1 MWKKRS
7 KNFSFLL
14 FLNKYQKILKKTCGN
29 VDKTVDFSHFLHI
42 CVIFVK
48 FKKSI
53 ENKIYY
59 IYNNLCK
66 ILNFYYLKEGK
77 GKTKML
83 KNKSAI
89 LLLVI
94 AIVSLLSVSVFAEET
109 SIKPKYDNE
118 TATITLDGDYSAS
131 GCWAAIYADNGS
143 NLTINGNGNVHGES
157 CDGRDGGDKC
167 GCSTTVGAFNGST
180 IEINGGNY
188 TNEEDKVSDDPTHVD
203 LIYASTNSHIV
214 INGGT
219 FKNVTPKWTLNCKNN
234 SNSSITVKGG
244 KFFNYD
250 PRVAPDKASEGEVIV
265 ADGYTV
271 VGPDAEGWY
280 EVRKEDTSKVY
291 ENETKT
297 LNIEGLNISATGCYA
312 AIQAK
317 GEKTNLTINGNGNV
331 HGLVCDG
338 TYEGCN
344 GCGCSTTVG
353 AWDGA
358 TIVINGGN
366 YTNDPDTVSEDR
378 SHVDLIYVKN
388 GGKIIIN
395 GGTFKCATPR
405 WTLNSNNE
413 KVGTIIVQG
422 GRYYQFDPS
431 NPNVDDNQITVSKGY
446 TVVGPDAEGWYEVVC
461 AHTET
466 TKTDAKAATYTTDG
480 NIEYYTCNN
489 CKKLFKDEA
498 CTTETNAIE
507 VIVPMLIQ
515 VNGGNASVGDVVV
528 DEAIKDSGNSSVVE
542 IPAVGNATS
551 VTVPVAS
558 VNEVVAAD
566 KGLTVETKDTTVTLD
581 AKAVEEVAKQAG
593 TATNITIEV
602 TKTEE
607 KTLNKEQKEAIKDK
621 EVAIVLSAKILAD
634 GNEISKFNGGKVKV
648 EIPFTPAEGTKGSDY
663 KVYYVADDG
672 KVTAIPT
679 RYVKEKLVVELEHFS
694 EYVVVKEVATAAPAP
709 SAPAAS
715 ANPNEKDNTPK
726 TGAVSVIGLVVAMS
740 VIGLAVL
747 RKRD

>member
-1 MWKKRS
+1 
-7 KNFSFLL
+7 
-14 FLNKYQKILKKTCGN
+14 
-29 VDKTVDFSHFLHI
+29 
-42 CVIFVK
+42 
-48 FKKSI
+48 
-53 ENKIYY
+53 
-59 IYNNLCK
+59 
-66 ILNFYYLKEGK
+66 
-77 GKTKML
+77 ML
-83 KNKSAI
+83 KNKNAI
-89 LLLVI
+89 LLLVM
-94 AIVSLLSVSVFAEET
+94 AIVCLLSGTVFAAEVEAGKYYTADDVDPVLKEDVTHTYAAVRVEET
-109 SIKPKYDNE
+109 
-118 TATITLDGDYSAS
+118 
-131 GCWAAIYADNGS
+131 
-143 NLTINGNGNVHGES
+143 NLTI
-157 CDGRDGGDKC
+157 
-167 GCSTTVGAFNGST
+167 T
-180 IEINGGNY
+180 GGNIKGLPSTEGY
-188 TNEEDKVSDDPTHVD
+188 SMAVWARNAGASVTILDGNFTNEPDLVNDPDHVD
-203 LIYASTNSHIV
+203 LIYASGGANIV
-214 INGGT
+214 I
-219 FKNVTPKWTLNCKNN
+219 
-234 SNSSITVKGG
+234 
-244 KFFNYD
+244 
-250 PRVAPDKASEGEVIV
+250 E
-265 ADGYTV
+265 
-271 VGPDAEGWY
+271 
-280 EVRKEDTSKVY
+280 
-291 ENETKT
+291 
-297 LNIEGLNISATGCYA
+297 
-312 AIQAK
+312 
-317 GEKTNLTINGNGNV
+317 
-331 HGLVCDG
+331 
-338 TYEGCN
+338 
-344 GCGCSTTVG
+344 
-353 AWDGA
+353 
-358 TIVINGGN
+358 
-366 YTNDPDTVSEDR
+366 
-378 SHVDLIYVKN
+378 
-388 GGKIIIN
+388 
-395 GGTFKCATPR
+395 GGTFKCATPQ
-405 WTLNSNNE
+405 WTLNLQDSKGSTITVKGGKFYKYDPSGSKTEPGQPVKTTNFVAEGYKVIRIDEDWYQVVPEETVEAGKYYTATDVDPVLKADVTHSYAAVRVEETNLTITGGNIKGLPSTKGYSMAVWARNAGASVTILDGNFTNE
-413 KVGTIIVQG
+413 PDLVNDPDHVDLIYASGGANIVIEGGTFKCATPQWTLNLQDSKGSTITVKG
-422 GRYYQFDPS
+422 GRFYKYDPS
-431 NPNVDDNQITVSKGY
+431 GSKTEPGQPV
-446 TVVGPDAEGWYEVVC
+446 TTANFVAEGYKVVQDGEWYEVVC

-466 TKTDAKAATYTTDG
+466 TKTDAKAAKYTTDG

-672 KVTAIPT
+672 KVEAIPT

>member
-1 MWKKRS
+1 
-7 KNFSFLL
+7 
-14 FLNKYQKILKKTCGN
+14 
-29 VDKTVDFSHFLHI
+29 
-42 CVIFVK
+42 
-48 FKKSI
+48 
-53 ENKIYY
+53 
-59 IYNNLCK
+59 
-66 ILNFYYLKEGK
+66 
-77 GKTKML
+77 ML

-89 LLLVI
+89 FLLVI

-188 TNEEDKVSDDPTHVD
+188 TNEEDKVSNDPTHVD

-244 KFFNYD
+244 KFFNFD
-250 PRVAPDKASEGEVIV
+250 PSVTVDIEGEVIV
-265 ADGYTV
+265 AEGYTV
-271 VGPDAEGWY
+271 VGPDADGWY
-280 EVRKEDTSKVY
+280 EVRKEDTSKLYKNVT
-291 ENETKT
+291 ET

-378 SHVDLIYVKN
+378 THVDLIYVKN
-388 GGKIIIN
+388 GGKVIIN

-405 WTLNSNNE
+405 WTLNSNNTDL
-413 KVGTIIVQG
+413 GTIIVQG

-446 TVVGPDAEGWYEVVC
+446 TVIGPDAEGWYEVVC
-461 AHTET
+461 AHTENLTKKDAVEPTNT
-466 TKTDAKAATYTTDG
+466 TSG
-480 NIEYYTCNN
+480 NWEYYVCS
-489 CKKLFKDEA
+489 CGVWLDADKKI
-498 CTTETNAIE
+498 IE
-507 VIVPMLIQ
+507 DKLSVNRPMLIQ
-515 VNGGNASVGDVVV
+515 VSGGNASVDKVVV
-528 DEAIKDSGNSSVVE
+528 DNAITESGNSSVVE
-542 IPAVGNATS
+542 LPTVENATA

-558 VNEVVAAD
+558 LKEVEHED
-566 KGLTVETKDTTVTLD
+566 KGLTVATKDTTVTLD
-581 AKAVEEVAKQAG
+581 AKAVEEVAKQAAD
-593 TATNITIEV
+593 ATSITIEV
-602 TKTEE
+602 VKAEE

-621 EVAIVLSAKILAD
+621 EVAIVLSASILAD
-634 GNEISKFNGGKVKV
+634 GKEISNFNGGKVKV
-648 EIPFTPAEGTKGSDY
+648 EIPFTPAEGTNGSDY
-663 KVYYVADDG
+663 KVYYIADDG
-672 KVTAIPT
+672 KVTAVPT
-679 RYVKEKLVVELEHFS
+679 RYVKGKLVVELEHFS

-709 SAPAAS
+709 SAPAAA

-726 TGAVSVIGLVVAMS
+726 TGAISVIGLVIAMS
-740 VIGLAVL
+740 VVGLAVL
-747 RKRD
+747 KRD